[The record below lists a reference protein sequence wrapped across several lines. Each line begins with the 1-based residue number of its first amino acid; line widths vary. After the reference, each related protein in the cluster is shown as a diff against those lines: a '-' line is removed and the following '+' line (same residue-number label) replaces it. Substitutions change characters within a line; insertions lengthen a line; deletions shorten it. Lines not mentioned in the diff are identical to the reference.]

1 MDPMEA
7 YRRYERAWNEPSNA
21 AALLADAWA
30 EDGVYA
36 DDEVPG
42 GLVGSAALVEF
53 IKESHAAIPGFRVWS
68 TTEPRMLA
76 GRMGVGWQA
85 TGDAA
90 GTESGG
96 TDVIEFAPDGRI
108 TRVTD
113 VLDLD

>member
-1 MDPMEA
+1 
-7 YRRYERAWNEPSNA
+7 
-21 AALLADAWA
+21 
-30 EDGVYA
+30 
-36 DDEVPG
+36 
-42 GLVGSAALVEF
+42 
-53 IKESHAAIPGFRVWS
+53 
-68 TTEPRMLA
+68 
-76 GRMGVGWQA
+76 MGVGWQA